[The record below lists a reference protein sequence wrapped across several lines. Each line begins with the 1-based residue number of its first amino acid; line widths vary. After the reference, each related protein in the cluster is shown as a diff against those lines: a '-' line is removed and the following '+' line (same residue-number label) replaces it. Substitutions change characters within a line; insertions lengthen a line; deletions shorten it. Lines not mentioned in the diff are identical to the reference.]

1 MDTKRII
8 EESTLPVACLTILSQ
23 TIGMSLIELGNS
35 VPKKKLAF
43 WKVSRHLAKSALD
56 PVTVIQKSKF
66 HSETVGDI
74 QDIFTVKRSV
84 NFRMTLVS

>member
-1 MDTKRII
+1 MKEKRII
-8 EESTLPVACLTILSQ
+8 DESSLPVACLTILSQ
-23 TIGMSLIELGNS
+23 TIGMSFIELGNS

-56 PVTVIQKSKF
+56 PVTVIQNLKF

-74 QDIFTVKRSV
+74 QDIFHS
-84 NFRMTLVS
+84 MLSQI

>member
-1 MDTKRII
+1 MLQKLLKGGNYSREKTIRGNTSQGGMDTKRII

-56 PVTVIQKSKF
+56 PVTMIQ
-66 HSETVGDI
+66 I
-74 QDIFTVKRSV
+74 
-84 NFRMTLVS
+84 

>member
-1 MDTKRII
+1 MPRKLFKGENYSRKYGRSTSEGGMDTKRII

-56 PVTVIQKSKF
+56 PVTMIQ
-66 HSETVGDI
+66 I
-74 QDIFTVKRSV
+74 
-84 NFRMTLVS
+84 

>member
-1 MDTKRII
+1 MDEKRII

-23 TIGMSLIELGNS
+23 TIGMSFIELGNS

-56 PVTVIQKSKF
+56 PVKVIHNLKF
-66 HSETVGDI
+66 HSETV
-74 QDIFTVKRSV
+74 QDIFAVYMICKCQ
-84 NFRMTLVS
+84 

>member
-56 PVTVIQKSKF
+56 PVKVIQNLKF

-74 QDIFTVKRSV
+74 QDIFPV
-84 NFRMTLVS
+84 